1 MYNKFYTGG
10 QVLWTKDGNYFLCK
24 DENKINVLSVAN
36 LEVERC
42 IGTTNETD
50 MEDIIYTFA
59 LDFNQKELVTAN
71 RSGLL
76 KLWDFETGD
85 LKKSWKSLHQGPI
98 SCIEFEITTNL
109 LATGGSDGSIK
120 LWDFQNQ
127 VCLGTLRGV
136 QGVLS
141 VIVFHPDARRKVI
154 LGCADDSNIV
164 AWNFESREAVK
175 NFAGHDSR
183 ITSLSFAADQNT
195 FVSSSRDKVLILW
208 DYEKGSQ
215 LRTIPVYEAIEA
227 CKMLPYGLTL
237 PNGVKLNDN
246 SKFYVASAGE
256 EGIVKIWQANESKL
270 LYKPENSLITR
281 AAEDGGLAITQMLL
295 NQSQIA
301 LISVDHNI
309 LVHDILNFECKKQL
323 IGFTDEILDLCL
335 MGRKKQFLAMATNS
349 NDIKIYETSTM
360 NSKILK
366 GHTDIVLSLA
376 SYKNLL
382 LSSGKDNSM
391 RLWRLNFEDFDISCI
406 GVGVKHT
413 SAVGSV
419 DFSKITGNF
428 FVSVS
433 QDQCLKLWKLG
444 KEIEKIA
451 EPVNLSC
458 INTVLAHDKDIN
470 CVSISP
476 NDRFIATSSQDKTA
490 KLWDSNSLALLGVFR
505 GHRRGIWSIRFS
517 PVDQIVATCAA
528 DCTIRLWNL
537 NDFSCLKTFEGHD
550 SSVLRAEFLTQGMQ
564 LLSAGADGLLKLWNI
579 KTSEC
584 MQTLDKHEA
593 RIWTIAVSPDESHFF
608 TGGSDSLLIKWRD
621 VTEEKKLEES
631 QKRQEEIL
639 QEQELNNLLSQ
650 KKVLKALR
658 LALNLERPL
667 MTLKIINS
675 VIRDQEAGLDETVFN
690 LTDDHK
696 QALLNHAVNWN
707 TNSRNCR
714 PAQLVLQIL
723 LQEILLGKFQ
733 VNGLG
738 KMLEE
743 TIPYT
748 DRHLKRTTEYLK
760 DLKFIEYTMK
770 CMQSYSD

>member
-1 MYNKFYTGG
+1 
-10 QVLWTKDGNYFLCK
+10 
-24 DENKINVLSVAN
+24 
-36 LEVERC
+36 
-42 IGTTNETD
+42 
-50 MEDIIYTFA
+50 
-59 LDFNQKELVTAN
+59 
-71 RSGLL
+71 
-76 KLWDFETGD
+76 
-85 LKKSWKSLHQGPI
+85 
-98 SCIEFEITTNL
+98 
-109 LATGGSDGSIK
+109 
-120 LWDFQNQ
+120 
-127 VCLGTLRGV
+127 
-136 QGVLS
+136 
-141 VIVFHPDARRKVI
+141 
-154 LGCADDSNIV
+154 
-164 AWNFESREAVK
+164 
-175 NFAGHDSR
+175 
-183 ITSLSFAADQNT
+183 
-195 FVSSSRDKVLILW
+195 
-208 DYEKGSQ
+208 
-215 LRTIPVYEAIEA
+215 
-227 CKMLPYGLTL
+227 
-237 PNGVKLNDN
+237 
-246 SKFYVASAGE
+246 
-256 EGIVKIWQANESKL
+256 
-270 LYKPENSLITR
+270 
-281 AAEDGGLAITQMLL
+281 
-295 NQSQIA
+295 
-301 LISVDHNI
+301 
-309 LVHDILNFECKKQL
+309 
-323 IGFTDEILDLCL
+323 
-335 MGRKKQFLAMATNS
+335 
-349 NDIKIYETSTM
+349 
-360 NSKILK
+360 
-366 GHTDIVLSLA
+366 
-376 SYKNLL
+376 
-382 LSSGKDNSM
+382 
-391 RLWRLNFEDFDISCI
+391 
-406 GVGVKHT
+406 
-413 SAVGSV
+413 
-419 DFSKITGNF
+419 
-428 FVSVS
+428 
-433 QDQCLKLWKLG
+433 LWKLG

-658 LALNLERPL
+658 LALNLDRPL